1 MHSGLIG
8 GFPRDIALK
17 DKLNQAFRALL
28 TVWNQYRPHIY
39 AGGIVFVI
47 PRNAVFFHR
56 IVHIGE
62 RICRKEKY
70 LVLCHIG
77 LDQAQAI
84 VQRFVDRPNIGIFKL
99 VHQAGQYIQVSA
111 QRITHSF
118 GQCAVKTKSLTIWTS
133 LKQRT

>member
-70 LVLCHIG
+70 LVLCKQSTKIAKMPLKFG
-77 LDQAQAI
+77 
-84 VQRFVDRPNIGIFKL
+84 FKL
-99 VHQAGQYIQVSA
+99 PLSVKLNEER
-111 QRITHSF
+111 QRSRLYRR
-118 GQCAVKTKSLTIWTS
+118 LTF
-133 LKQRT
+133 KACDDFRVFRR